1 MKVGFVVAMEKEYEP
16 FLSSLG
22 ELKETVVLCGIEFC
36 TYFSGDNCV
45 ILAKCG
51 IGEIAASSAVSLL
64 IGAFGCDYILNFG
77 LVGALTSSLSEKAIV
92 AVDSVVHYDS
102 DITAFGHPLGAAAD
116 MSSPFLLSDRKLLS
130 VLSDKLPAVRL
141 ASGDK
146 FIADNARRNQIITD
160 FSADIC
166 DMEGAGIA
174 LTCVRSG
181 VPFTMIKVVSDS
193 ADDGAEATYMKN
205 KLGGLE
211 FALDVVLGAIFEL
224 YNA

>member
-22 ELKETVVLCGIEFC
+22 ELKESAIVCGIEFC
-36 TYFSGDNCV
+36 TYYSGNKCV

-51 IGEIAASSAVSLL
+51 IGEVAAASAASLL
-64 IGAFGCDYILNFG
+64 IGKFGCDYILNFG
-77 LVGALTSSLSEKAIV
+77 LVGALASSLSEKAIV

-116 MSSPFLLSDRKLLS
+116 MASPFLLSDRKLLS
-130 VLSDKLPAVRL
+130 VLSEKLPLVRL

-146 FIADNARRNQIITD
+146 FIADRLRKNQIIAD

-181 VPFTMIKVVSDS
+181 VPFAMIKVVSDS

-211 FALDVVLGAIFEL
+211 FALDVVLGAVFEL